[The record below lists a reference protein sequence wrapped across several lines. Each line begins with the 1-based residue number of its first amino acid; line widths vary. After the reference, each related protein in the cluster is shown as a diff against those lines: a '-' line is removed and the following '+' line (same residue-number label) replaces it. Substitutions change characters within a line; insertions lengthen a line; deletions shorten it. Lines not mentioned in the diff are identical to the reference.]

1 MAGTLSRGS
10 PTVMGSR
17 CKPFCNAWSKP
28 FNGVPTTVP
37 VPWGR
42 RESRLHNPDLPGCA
56 ETMVVLSATAKTTD
70 ALFEAGRRAEQG
82 DIPYGHI
89 TVLVPA
95 CSPAL
100 KG

>member
-1 MAGTLSRGS
+1 
-10 PTVMGSR
+10 
-17 CKPFCNAWSKP
+17 
-28 FNGVPTTVP
+28 
-37 VPWGR
+37 
-42 RESRLHNPDLPGCA
+42 
-56 ETMVVLSATAKTTD
+56 MVVLSATAKTTD